1 VQDHLLHNGVLGGLP
16 LGPHYPELEACG
28 LFCVTEVHRKDDID
42 RLASLVAEA
51 VR

>member
-1 VQDHLLHNGVLGGLP
+1 VLGGLA
-16 LGPHYPELEACG
+16 LGPEYPELEACA

-42 RLASLVAEA
+42 HLASLVAEA